1 MKLKY
6 YLRGLGIGMMV
17 TAIVLTLSFTTRS
30 SSGMIDSEI
39 RERARNLGM
48 TDSSEL
54 LITNNDTD
62 TGSTEETEAETS
74 SSK

>member
-17 TAIVLTLSFTTRS
+17 TAIVLTLSFTSRRS
-30 SSGMIDSEI
+30 GNLTDSEI

-48 TDSSEL
+48 TDAREV
-54 LITNNDTD
+54 LITNSDKDTA
-62 TGSTEETEAETS
+62 SEETADSSETD
-74 SSK
+74 